1 MRLTHEA
8 HMMSLSDSATRFLL
22 VFPSATNA
30 CLVEFAQKAIP
41 AGMPVDQV
49 LLLGL
54 IHRQTGG
61 LK

>member
-8 HMMSLSDSATRFLL
+8 HMVSLSDSATRFLL
-22 VFPSATNA
+22 VFHSATNP
-30 CLVEFAQKAIP
+30 CLVKFAQKAIP
-41 AGMPVDQV
+41 VGMPVYQV

-54 IHRQTGG
+54 IHRQTEV